1 MSFLFDLIIIGLLA
15 FFAWR
20 GATKGLIL
28 SLCGLAAVFVA
39 FFAAQFVADTFSP
52 PVANIIRPVIT
63 QSFQKVAPHP
73 AVIEDE
79 EDEDEEDE
87 EDPGPGYTLEELFAS
102 VEENGLFEG
111 FSTFLKEGV
120 EQDAVEEEDWSTPAE
135 ALASYLAGGIAHALL
150 FAVVFLAIQL
160 AWFLVSHALD
170 LAFKLP
176 LLSEVNLVG
185 GLLVGLLKG
194 ALLIVVLVWLGQLF
208 GLVPAQPDTPVLSL
222 FTVDR
227 LWELLGALPQ

>member
-1 MSFLFDLIIIGLLA
+1 MTFLFDIVIIALLA

-20 GATKGLIL
+20 GATKGLVL

-39 FFAAQFVADTFSP
+39 FFAAQFIADKFSP
-52 PVANIIRPVIT
+52 PVASIIRPVIA

-73 AVIEDE
+73 VITDE
-79 EDEDEEDE
+79 QDGE

-120 EQDAVEEEDWSTPAE
+120 EQDAVEEEHWATPVD
-135 ALASYLAGGIAHALL
+135 ALANYLAGAIARALL
-150 FAVVFLAIQL
+150 FAIVFLVVQL
-160 AWFLVSHALD
+160 AWFLASHALD
-170 LAFKLP
+170 MAFKLP
-176 LLSEVNLVG
+176 LLSEVNLAG
-185 GLLVGLLKG
+185 GLIFGLVKG
-194 ALLIVVLVWLGQLF
+194 ALLTIVLVWLGQLC
-208 GLVPAQPDTPVLSL
+208 GVVPAHPDTPVLSL

-227 LWELLGALPQ
+227 LWALLGGLPG